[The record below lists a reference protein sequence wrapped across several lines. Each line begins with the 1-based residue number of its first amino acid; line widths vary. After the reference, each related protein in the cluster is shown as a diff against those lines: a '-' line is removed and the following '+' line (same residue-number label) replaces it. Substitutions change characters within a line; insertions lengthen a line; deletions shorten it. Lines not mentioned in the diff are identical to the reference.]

1 MTRYKKL
8 FFDFDDTLVD
18 FKAAEKVA
26 LPTVFNEFNFP
37 LTAEVEV
44 IYNRINRSL
53 WDALEVGEVTR
64 EQLMDQRFGKT
75 FEHFG
80 IEVNGREVDDRYR
93 QLLAKTIVLIDGA
106 REVLEQLAPNFE
118 LYIVT
123 NGMTDTQYARLE
135 AAGLTSYFQQV
146 FVSEEIGY
154 QKPQIQF
161 FDYVFEAIGDV
172 DLASC
177 LIIGDSFSADIAG
190 GVAAG
195 IDTCW
200 FNSNGKRKTQPIEPT
215 YEIAHLPHLL
225 EIIYNK

>member
-26 LPTVFNEFNFP
+26 LPTVFDEFNFP
-37 LTAEVEV
+37 LTAEVEA
-44 IYNRINRSL
+44 IYNRINRGL

-80 IEVNGREVDDRYR
+80 IEVNGREVDNRYR

-106 REVLEQLAPNFE
+106 RETLEQLAPNFE

-123 NGMTDTQYARLE
+123 NGMSDTQYARLD
-135 AAGLTSYFQQV
+135 AAGLTSFFQQI

-161 FDYVFEAIGDV
+161 FDYVFQAIGDI

-200 FNSNGKRKTQPIEPT
+200 FNSNGKHKTQPIEPT
-215 YEIAHLPHLL
+215 YEIAHLSNLL